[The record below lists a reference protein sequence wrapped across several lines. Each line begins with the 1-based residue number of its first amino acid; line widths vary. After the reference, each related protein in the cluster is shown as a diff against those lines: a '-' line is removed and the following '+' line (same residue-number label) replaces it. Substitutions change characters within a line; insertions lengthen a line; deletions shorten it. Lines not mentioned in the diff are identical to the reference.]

1 MKSILQE
8 RVKSSNF
15 IIWFLYCT
23 KENAK
28 THFSQFTNC
37 FKLTLFLFFEN
48 NADQFLVGFITKV
61 LTFKKSCCKKNF
73 FFLNN
78 VSSKVMATF
87 RFVGA
92 ITQVFLFSYSKEF
105 GKYIVFESNF
115 AFCCRR
121 CLREKKKKAGIFY
134 SFFHFF
140 LR

>member
-61 LTFKKSCCKKNF
+61 LTFRKSCCKKNF
-73 FFLNN
+73 FFF
-78 VSSKVMATF
+78 KTTF
-87 RFVGA
+87 RQKLWQLFDLLGQAHRFFCFHIRKILGNTFFFV
-92 ITQVFLFSYSKEF
+92 
-105 GKYIVFESNF
+105 SNF

-121 CLREKKKKAGIFY
+121 CLRKKKKK
-134 SFFHFF
+134 
-140 LR
+140 